1 MVRASELPLLPLMM
15 AGLPPAIS
23 RILRQVGLPCADLS
37 RLALSA
43 EGTGRFVL
51 FDSRSSES
59 LQRVRAVRSQ
69 GLKPID
75 FAEIDRAVAG
85 GLGLLSG
92 KESGV
97 VRAYDEQDLIAI
109 FLRELKLRLE
119 AAGGLWLRLADF
131 PFPFRAGLAVAID
144 QPEPSRWLP
153 AAIPT
158 TCFVAPKLRDDDLK
172 GLLLAPSVELAWKV
186 GPGDFEL
193 TPRKT
198 ITHWRTRL
206 DRFARSGWPVSGLR
220 LSEPLP
226 GLPRAAELL
235 RMGFAY
241 TSTVATHGPG
251 AGLSVGLVGTEL
263 PNFPLERIE
272 STQSRSTPASWIT
285 LGSEAGR
292 AENLDASHVLS
303 PLTPVSTRPQ
313 SPVAQN
319 LFPEVR
325 LLADLRA
332 GQLSLVELS
341 GTEADEGSLVRLR
354 QIAQQIPLV
363 WTCTLSQLAR
373 WLKRRSQARLLVWR
387 RDGGYEVQLE
397 GPVGGEGHLGIE
409 LWRGAHQAH
418 LPLVTTVLPIS
429 DDGLLFQTPES
440 SPGGWLAARPAQAA

>member
-1 MVRASELPLLPLMM
+1 MVRTPELPLLPLMT
-15 AGLPPAIS
+15 AGLPPAVS

-51 FDSRSSES
+51 YDSRSSDS
-59 LQRVRAVRSQ
+59 LQRVRAVRRQ

-75 FAEIDRAVAG
+75 FAEIDRSVSG
-85 GLGLLSG
+85 GLGLLTG
-92 KESGV
+92 NESGV
-97 VRAYDEQDLIAI
+97 VRAYDEQELISI

-131 PFPFRAGLAVAID
+131 PFPYRAGLAVAID

-158 TCFVAPKLRDDDLK
+158 TCFVSPKLRDEDLK

-186 GPGDFEL
+186 GPGDLEP

-206 DRFARSGWPVSGLR
+206 DRFSRSGWAVSGLR
-220 LSEPLP
+220 LSEPLA

-241 TSTVATHGPG
+241 TSLAATPG
-251 AGLSVGLVGTEL
+251 LGTSLHAGLVASEL
-263 PNFPLERIE
+263 PTFPLERIE
-272 STQSRSTPASWIT
+272 STPGRSEPGSWIT
-285 LGSEAGR
+285 LGAEAAR
-292 AENLDASHVLS
+292 AGTLDASHVLS
-303 PLTPVSTRPQ
+303 PLTPTAKRPTPAVVP
-313 SPVAQN
+313 SV
-319 LFPEVR
+319 FPEAR
-325 LLADLRA
+325 LLTDLRA
-332 GQLSLVELS
+332 GRLALVELA
-341 GTEADEGSLVRLR
+341 GAEADEGSLVRLR
-354 QIAQQIPLV
+354 QFAQQIPLV

-373 WLKRRSQARLLVWR
+373 WMKRRSQARLVVWR
-387 RDGGYEVQLE
+387 RDGGYEVQLD
-397 GPVGGEGHLGIE
+397 GAIGGDGHLGLE

-418 LPLVTTVLPIS
+418 LPLVTSVLPIA
-429 DDGLLFQTPES
+429 DEGLLFQTPES
-440 SPGGWLAARPAQAA
+440 SPGGWLATRRAQAA